1 MLIETTYTE
10 NILDTTPT
18 EPTFDL
24 REQMARID
32 QALEEAA
39 RARAEIAQRNRETQL
54 VPAKLLVQGEVM
66 IAALLG
72 AGAAIAALFLS

>member
-1 MLIETTYTE
+1 M
-10 NILDTTPT
+10 DTTPT